1 MKTKILYVLVSTPKD
16 IYLEQA
22 YVSISSLR
30 HHCGKDVH
38 IVVLMDTI
46 TESTLNHERNKMLG
60 DVDEIISV
68 ELPIELSAQNRSR
81 ILKTSARKH
90 VKGDFLFID
99 CDTIITKP
107 LDSIDDMTADI
118 AACYDSHCK
127 FKDNPYRE
135 MCIDHC
141 RKLGIDITGEE
152 KYYNSGVIYV
162 KDTPAAHDFYE
173 RWNKNWLKGREVGV
187 NMDQPAFNK
196 TNIELGYKIHTLG
209 DVWNCEIIHGVRFLK
224 DAKIVHYLCTN
235 LTSGKGEEIFIMRDM
250 SVLDDIKNAREIPL
264 EVKECFED
272 PFKGIPPLTTLVS
285 GKNNAI
291 LRTSLY
297 QYLSAHYNSKI
308 FNMLDRFVKNMN
320 KAKSKLVRKR

>member
-30 HHCGKDVH
+30 HHCGKDAH

-107 LDSIDDMTADI
+107 LDSIDAMTADI
-118 AACYDSHCK
+118 AACYDSHCE

-141 RKLGIDITGEE
+141 KKLGIDITGEE

-173 RWNKNWLKGREVGV
+173 MWNRNWLKGREVGV

-196 TNIELGYKIHTLG
+196 TNIELGYKVHTLS
-209 DVWNCEIIHGVRFLK
+209 DVWNCEFIHGIRFLK

-235 LTSGKGEEIFIMRDM
+235 VTSKNQESFILRDKENLLVVKQ
-250 SVLDDIKNAREIPL
+250 SGIIPSTISD
-264 EVKECFED
+264 CFDD
-272 PFKGIPPLTTLVS
+272 PFCGIPALTTLIA
-285 GKNNAI
+285 GKEMYARRMPLFQSLIFHSNSRGI
-291 LRTSLY
+291 RTI
-297 QYLSAHYNSKI
+297 NKI
-308 FNMLDRFVKNMN
+308 YTSIKGFL
-320 KAKSKLVRKR
+320 AELKRRR